1 MAQKILNEKNPL
13 WPLFEQEKG
22 KSYGKGQMVYLQGE
36 LADSFFYLKKGRVK
50 IFLTS
55 ENGME
60 KTLSLLEPGN
70 IFGEAAFFDGMPRVS
85 SAKAICP
92 CEIVRITRGDLL
104 QDFTKEPEL
113 AMSLL
118 TLLSHTVRMLSNQVD
133 HMTFLQ
139 ADQRIALQLLKLYR
153 ESDRQGKEI
162 YCTHEDL
169 GNLAGTSRVTVSK
182 ILNRFAKNNWIS
194 THYRSIIIQNADALQ
209 EFAQQEKRGF

>member
-1 MAQKILNEKNPL
+1 MGQNKDGKKTS
-13 WPLFEQEKG
+13 WPLFEREKG
-22 KSYGKGQMVYLQGE
+22 KSYGKDQMVYLQGE
-36 LADSFFYLKKGRVK
+36 QADSFFYLKQGRIK

-85 SAKAICP
+85 SAKTICP
-92 CEIVRITRGDLL
+92 SEIVRVTRRDLL
-104 QDFTKEPEL
+104 RDFTKEPEL

-133 HMTFLQ
+133 NMTFLQ
-139 ADQRIALQLLKLYR
+139 ANQRIALQLLKLQG
-153 ESDRQGKEI
+153 ESDRKGKEI

-194 THYRSIIIQNADALQ
+194 THYRSIIIQDADALQ
-209 EFAQQEKRGF
+209 EFAQQEKRRL

>member
-1 MAQKILNEKNPL
+1 MGQNKDGKKTL
-13 WPLFEQEKG
+13 WPLFEREKG
-22 KSYGKGQMVYLQGE
+22 KSYGKDQMVYLQGE
-36 LADSFFYLKKGRVK
+36 QADSFFYLKQGRIK

-85 SAKAICP
+85 SAKTICP
-92 CEIVRITRGDLL
+92 SEIVRVTRRDLL
-104 QDFTKEPEL
+104 RDFTKEPEL

-133 HMTFLQ
+133 NMTFLQ
-139 ADQRIALQLLKLYR
+139 ADQRIALQLLKLQG
-153 ESDRQGKEI
+153 ESDRKGKEI

-169 GNLAGTSRVTVSK
+169 GNLAGTSRETDSK

-194 THYRSIIIQNADALQ
+194 THYRSIIIQDADALQ
-209 EFAQQEKRGF
+209 EFAQQEKRGL

>member
-1 MAQKILNEKNPL
+1 
-13 WPLFEQEKG
+13 
-22 KSYGKGQMVYLQGE
+22 
-36 LADSFFYLKKGRVK
+36 
-50 IFLTS
+50 
-55 ENGME
+55 ME

-113 AMSLL
+113 AISLL
-118 TLLSHTVRMLSNQVD
+118 QPLFHTVRMLSNQVD

-162 YCTHEDL
+162 YCTHE
-169 GNLAGTSRVTVSK
+169 GSGKSRGHFPGDRK
-182 ILNRFAKNNWIS
+182 
-194 THYRSIIIQNADALQ
+194 QNT
-209 EFAQQEKRGF
+209 

>member
-1 MAQKILNEKNPL
+1 MGLRPSNNSSTR
-13 WPLFEQEKG
+13 G
-22 KSYGKGQMVYLQGE
+22 KPWVISSALATPPVDVYKRQVYLQGE

-118 TLLSHTVRMLSNQVD
+118 TLLSHTCLLYTSSTGGKVSLTLIIPWPKGSPRL
-133 HMTFLQ
+133 TPEFIG
-139 ADQRIALQLLKLYR
+139 RI
-153 ESDRQGKEI
+153 SPGGWS
-162 YCTHEDL
+162 C
-169 GNLAGTSRVTVSK
+169 
-182 ILNRFAKNNWIS
+182 
-194 THYRSIIIQNADALQ
+194 
-209 EFAQQEKRGF
+209 